1 MYNFKRGNVMT
12 RLYGIEN
19 LADELNH
26 ALNMIRRGRLTVSEA
41 QQLTRSIHEVSL
53 TEDLFPNE
61 TPIADKVAAQLL
73 IIQQLEREFDLACE
87 RGALP
92 GDKLGEIPCL
102 NGVLQRAL
110 EESVGPLY
118 GSAR

>member
-1 MYNFKRGNVMT
+1 M
-12 RLYGIEN
+12 
-19 LADELNH
+19 
-26 ALNMIRRGRLTVSEA
+26 
-41 QQLTRSIHEVSL
+41 
-53 TEDLFPNE
+53 EDLFPNE
-61 TPIADKVAAQLL
+61 TPIADKLAAQLL
-73 IIQQLEREFDLACE
+73 IIQQLEREFDLAGE

-92 GDKLGEIPCL
+92 GDKLGEIRCL